1 MADVAKNA
9 HSSSTH
15 EDNGSVVTGVDKVGN
30 KHVIPPSGNNIVIQ
44 PANLEGK
51 LTNRF
56 DDPTYYSA

>member
-15 EDNGSVVTGVDKVGN
+15 EDNGTVVTGVDKVGN

-44 PANLEGK
+44 PTNLEG
-51 LTNRF
+51 N
-56 DDPTYYSA
+56 